1 MKRVKEK
8 VGWRQGKRV
17 DRIVKEKNNK
27 AKYITT
33 LTACRGLVPELQTD
47 G

>member
-8 VGWRQGKRV
+8 VGWRQVRRV

-33 LTACRGLVPELQTD
+33 LVACRGLVLVLQTD